1 MSISAVLLEISET
14 FLLANVAGFRNSF
27 RYMRRQFSLLIECV
41 RSAHFCRFTYG
52 EDASAI
58 AGALNAP
65 FPLHSFLSCFGPKIR
80 QQTKT
85 HSLTPRRRRLLLLL
99 LLLRQHTGRRRTRFR
114 AKEGGGG
121 EIDELV
127 SCTTVC
133 LDGHGRGRE
142 GIDVRTD
149 PKWEGG

>member
-1 MSISAVLLEISET
+1 MSISAVLLEIPET
-14 FLLANVAGFRNSF
+14 FLFANVAGFRNSF

-52 EDASAI
+52 EDARAI

-99 LLLRQHTGRRRTRFR
+99 RRQHTGRRRTRFR
-114 AKEGGGG
+114 AKEGGG

-133 LDGHGRGRE
+133 LYVHGRGRE